1 MLGDGS
7 PAPVGT
13 ADEDLFYPCCFR
25 DGSEIRPAT
34 DGEQRRPAPALIGAA
49 GTGLICSAVLTTDP
63 VGGYPPGTP
72 DALTRLSRT
81 GAAHNLAAVPLFV
94 GLPAAALVC
103 GWRSWRASGAGSGS
117 TARPPPL
124 RCWPPWRW
132 PLPAS
137 ASHPGWSMSADCSS
151 APASSPASPGIQPCR
166 TSTPPCARHL
176 QRQARRGQLIHHRCK
191 TRFAWRGLNPGLVA
205 AWGKEPALSH
215 QRVSQWEN
223 GADVPSPRYLDALC
237 RLYSSRPDKL
247 GFGNDYGA
255 DFGQPEKGARRRSA
269 SLAAAARRLG
279 AHHPDGRWRA
289 GLA

>member
-1 MLGDGS
+1 MCVEARELAMLGDGS

-103 GWRSWRASGAGSGS
+103 GWRSWRAGRRGFGLYSAATAVTMLATMALAAAGFGQSPRLVNVGGLFQRASIITGIARHTALSHEHS
-117 TARPPPL
+117 TVRPPP
-124 RCWPPWRW
+124 
-132 PLPAS
+132 A
-137 ASHPGWSMSADCSS
+137 APG
-151 APASSPASPGIQPCR
+151 
-166 TSTPPCARHL
+166 
-176 QRQARRGQLIHHRCK
+176 QARAI
-191 TRFAWRGLNPGLVA
+191 N
-205 AWGKEPALSH
+205 
-215 QRVSQWEN
+215 
-223 GADVPSPRYLDALC
+223 
-237 RLYSSRPDKL
+237 SS
-247 GFGNDYGA
+247 
-255 DFGQPEKGARRRSA
+255 
-269 SLAAAARRLG
+269 SL
-279 AHHPDGRWRA
+279 
-289 GLA
+289 